1 MAEEETE
8 RLERF
13 VELWDKGLIEAAE
26 RAQKCPAKEGG
37 AAKYSLVGVREDGIE
52 VYGTSE
58 ETKARN
64 RSDVARY
71 STQNR
76 GAKWGTHRF

>member
-37 AAKYSLVGVREDGIE
+37 AAKAFMARENTWKKLDAAIRVSRPVIDE
-52 VYGTSE
+52 V
-58 ETKARN
+58 A
-64 RSDVARY
+64 
-71 STQNR
+71 
-76 GAKWGTHRF
+76 